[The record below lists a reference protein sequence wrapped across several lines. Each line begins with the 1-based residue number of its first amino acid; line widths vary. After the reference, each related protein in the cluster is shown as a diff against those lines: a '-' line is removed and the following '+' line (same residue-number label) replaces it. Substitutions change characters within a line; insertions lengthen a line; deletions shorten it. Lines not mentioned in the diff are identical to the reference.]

1 MKPRVRTWILIGI
14 GTVVIVLLT
23 SPRVHNL
30 LSLGGRPDAAGPA
43 VDRLSVTAVVVRPE
57 KIVDRI
63 FSSGTVRAN
72 EEVDL
77 RSEIAGKVTGI
88 HFREGSR
95 VHKGDLLLKID
106 DSELQ
111 AQLLKQ
117 DSERKLAQDK
127 ENRRRQLL
135 ERGNISPED
144 YDIALNEL
152 NAIRA
157 EAQLIEARIRKT
169 ELRAP
174 FEGIIGLRFV
184 SEGSYVSPETRIAS
198 LQNITTVKIDL
209 SVPERYARDLRP
221 GAEISFRLSGN
232 TTRFRG
238 AVYAIEPKI
247 DPTTRTVL
255 LRARCPN
262 PGGTIM
268 PGGFAEVEL
277 SLKEIPDALMIPTE
291 ALIPDLQ
298 GQKVFL
304 ARNGAADQSRVET
317 GLRTEKLI
325 QVTSG
330 LRAGDTVITSGIL
343 QLAPGMPIALTGVR

>member
-1 MKPRVRTWILIGI
+1 MKPRLRTWVLVGI
-14 GTVVIVLLT
+14 SVVAVILLT
-23 SPRVHNL
+23 SPRVRNL
-30 LSLGGRPDAAGPA
+30 LSGGPRPGEAGPA
-43 VDRLSVTAVVVRPE
+43 DNRLPVTAVVVRPE
-57 KIVDRI
+57 KVVDRI
-63 FSSGTVRAN
+63 FSSGTVLAN

-77 RSEIAGKVTGI
+77 RSEIAGKVTQI
-88 HFREGSR
+88 LFREGTR
-95 VHKGDLLLKID
+95 VRKGDLLLKID

-117 DSERKLAQDK
+117 ESQQKLAQDK

-157 EAQLIEARIRKT
+157 EAQLIEAKIKKT

-174 FEGIIGLRFV
+174 FNGIIGLRFV
-184 SEGSYVSPETRIAS
+184 SEGSYVSPDTRIAS
-198 LQNITTVKIDL
+198 LQNITTVKIDF

-232 TTRFRG
+232 PASFRG
-238 AVYAIEPKI
+238 AIYAIEPKI

-262 PGGTIM
+262 PGERIM
-268 PGGFAEVEL
+268 PGAFAEVEL

-291 ALIPDLQ
+291 ALVPDLQ

-304 ARNGAADQSRVET
+304 ARGGAADQSRVET

-330 LRAGDTVITSGIL
+330 LRPGDTVITSGIL
-343 QLAPGMPIALTGVR
+343 QLAPGMPVALTGVR